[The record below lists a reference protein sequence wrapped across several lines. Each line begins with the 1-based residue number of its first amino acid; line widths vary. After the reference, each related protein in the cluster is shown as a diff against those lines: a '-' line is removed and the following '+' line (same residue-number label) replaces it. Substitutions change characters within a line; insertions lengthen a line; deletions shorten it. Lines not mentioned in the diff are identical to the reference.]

1 MHTRGSM
8 DTLLLRARSYHT
20 RVVEQ
25 SRLVRG
31 GAEGDD
37 DGVVLLH
44 EDAGDGRQRSP
55 LRVAG
60 DGQFNAVLKKLVQ
73 HFRGSLWETVVCPSS
88 ASPRSLNSNA
98 CHDETVRPAKNSY
111 HYRSRSANSR
121 RAEKRETTK
130 QGKENISY
138 AYIHTTDM

>member
-1 MHTRGSM
+1 M

-73 HFRGSLWETVVCPSS
+73 HFRGTSWETNPDRHHGV
-88 ASPRSLNSNA
+88 
-98 CHDETVRPAKNSY
+98 Y
-111 HYRSRSANSR
+111 
-121 RAEKRETTK
+121 
-130 QGKENISY
+130 
-138 AYIHTTDM
+138 